1 MNANTLKKPIK
12 EVENVKL
19 NIAVD
24 YISEVA

>member
-1 MNANTLKKPIK
+1 MNANTLEKPIK